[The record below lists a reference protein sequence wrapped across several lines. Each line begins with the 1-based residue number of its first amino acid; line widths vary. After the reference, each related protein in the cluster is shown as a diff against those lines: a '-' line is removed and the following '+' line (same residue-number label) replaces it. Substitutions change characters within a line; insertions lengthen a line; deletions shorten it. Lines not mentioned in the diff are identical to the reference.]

1 MPFEAKS
8 LLWLIAEEEVR
19 EIGMRR
25 IYRTSPVWRWKGYMR
40 KVSNSR
46 KWSMRAC
53 LPAKKWRFL

>member
-25 IYRTSPVWRWKGYMR
+25 IYRTSPVWRWKGLYE
-40 KVSNSR
+40 NG
-46 KWSMRAC
+46 
-53 LPAKKWRFL
+53 L